1 MNYNALKNLITRRLL
16 MVAWTTVLVVGFMV
30 SLPQLAHAQNTISP
44 PIVPEGL
51 DVEEGNEVFLLGRG
65 VGTQNYV
72 CAPCDP
78 TKANCPLGV
87 AFTLFTPQ
95 ATLFNDQGEQLITH
109 FSSPNPV
116 EGGTVRVT
124 WQDSRDT
131 SSVWAKLVNAVT
143 VRTDSIAWVLLNV
156 KDTGTQAGPTGD
168 RMTKTTFIQRVN
180 TVGGLAPAVG
190 CLSAADLGHQ
200 AFIPYRADY
209 FFYKKSKGDN

>member
-1 MNYNALKNLITRRLL
+1 
-16 MVAWTTVLVVGFMV
+16 MV
-30 SLPQLAHAQNTISP
+30 SLPQLAHAQDTISP
-44 PIVPEGL
+44 PIVPDGL
-51 DVEEGNEVFLLGRG
+51 GVEEGNEVFLLGRG

-72 CAPCDP
+72 CAHCDP

-109 FSSPNPV
+109 FSSPNPI

-131 SSVWAKLVNAVT
+131 SSVWAKLVKAVM
-143 VRTDSIAWVLLNV
+143 VKDDAIAWVLLNV
-156 KDTGTQAGPTGD
+156 KDTGTLAGPTGD

-180 TVGGLAPAVG
+180 TVGGLAPAGECV
-190 CLSAADLGHQ
+190 SSADLGRQ
-200 AFIPYRADY
+200 AFVPYRADY
-209 FFYKKSKGDN
+209 FFYKKSKGGN

>member
-1 MNYNALKNLITRRLL
+1 MNYNALKNLITRRFL
-16 MVAWTTVLVVGFMV
+16 MVAWTTTLVVGLMV
-30 SLPQLAHAQNTISP
+30 SLPQLAHAQDIISP
-44 PIVPEGL
+44 PIVPPGL
-51 DVEEGNEVFLLGRG
+51 EVEEGNEVFLLGRG

-109 FSSPNPV
+109 FSRPNPV
-116 EGGTVRVT
+116 EGGAVRVT

-131 SSVWAKLVNAVT
+131 SSVWAKAVKAVM
-143 VRTDSIAWVLLNV
+143 VRDDSIPWVLLNV

-180 TVGGLAPAVG
+180 TVGGLAPADE
-190 CLSAADLGHQ
+190 CISSADLGRQ
-200 AFIPYRADY
+200 AFVPYRADY